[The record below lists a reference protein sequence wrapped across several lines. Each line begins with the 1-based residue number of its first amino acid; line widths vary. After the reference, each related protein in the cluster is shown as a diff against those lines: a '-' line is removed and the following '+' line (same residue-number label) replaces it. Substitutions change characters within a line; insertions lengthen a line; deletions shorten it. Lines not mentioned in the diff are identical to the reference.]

1 VKPGSANQRRPWKI
15 DQDSWIKN
23 AVRLMAPHLEF
34 AVPDTRIHAMSADL
48 VERARGGDSGAF
60 AELIGP
66 HAAELRAH
74 CYRMLGSLAD
84 ADDAL
89 QDALLAAWQ
98 GLADSAATPRS
109 ARGST
114 R

>member
-1 VKPGSANQRRPWKI
+1 
-15 DQDSWIKN
+15 
-23 AVRLMAPHLEF
+23 MAPHLEF